1 MSDEVTERVR
11 RIVAEQAMVE
21 PEAIRPETTPEE
33 LGLDSLALV
42 EVVFGIEEAFDVTI
56 PYNANDP
63 AESDFDISS
72 FGAMA
77 EGVRR
82 LVAERASAT

>member
-11 RIVAEQAMVE
+11 SIVAEQAMIE
-21 PEAIRPETTPEE
+21 PAEITADTTPEQ

-42 EVVFGIEEAFDVTI
+42 EIVFGIEEAFDVTI

-63 AESDFDISS
+63 EESDFDITS
-72 FGAMA
+72 FGAMVG
-77 EGVRR
+77 GVKR
-82 LVAERASAT
+82 LIAERA